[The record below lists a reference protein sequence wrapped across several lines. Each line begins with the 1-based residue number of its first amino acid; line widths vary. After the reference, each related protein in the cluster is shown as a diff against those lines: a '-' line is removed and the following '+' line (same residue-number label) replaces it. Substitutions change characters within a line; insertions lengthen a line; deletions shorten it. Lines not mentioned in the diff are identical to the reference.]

1 VAKTE
6 TKTKIKLLSKI
17 KMQFHRI
24 TKQLNVD
31 ISIYMDN
38 ADMQISAHTL
48 MEIMNWEMQQL
59 HFQNQSTKW

>member
-1 VAKTE
+1 
-6 TKTKIKLLSKI
+6 
-17 KMQFHRI
+17 
-24 TKQLNVD
+24 
-31 ISIYMDN
+31 MDN